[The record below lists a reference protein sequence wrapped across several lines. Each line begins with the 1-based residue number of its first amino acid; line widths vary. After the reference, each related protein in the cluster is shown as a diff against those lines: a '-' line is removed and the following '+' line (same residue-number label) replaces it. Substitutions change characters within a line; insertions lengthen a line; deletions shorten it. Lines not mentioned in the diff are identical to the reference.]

1 MRQESYTNDTS
12 ATLVKSFDFHNKA
25 SENIFLHPILAMWQM
40 KDYKKRNNIK
50 NYLLEMPCSYAK
62 NALEMCTSKIE
73 LYNRKAQSYIKKL

>member
-1 MRQESYTNDTS
+1 
-12 ATLVKSFDFHNKA
+12 
-25 SENIFLHPILAMWQM
+25 M